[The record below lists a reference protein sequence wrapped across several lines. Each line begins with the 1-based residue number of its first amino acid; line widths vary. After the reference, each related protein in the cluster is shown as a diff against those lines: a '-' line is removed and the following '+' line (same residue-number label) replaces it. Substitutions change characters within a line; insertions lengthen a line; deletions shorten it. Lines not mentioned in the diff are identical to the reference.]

1 MASASFTI
9 SPAFPSAHLPPLGPP
24 RLGCLRTTTG
34 KGLAPVISGTTFK
47 FCQLPNEQSNFFLGM
62 RKECIPKAVRRMR
75 KYVLIQNRAVRDQP
89 PSLLILHD
97 IMFSEAREDNKWDF
111 CPGRKNLAMER
122 DRPDLIKT
130 LTFKWQK
137 FNYCKTNKQE
147 KLNTI
152 VSVCVGL
159 PLLISRYSAQ
169 RFL

>member
-1 MASASFTI
+1 M
-9 SPAFPSAHLPPLGPP
+9 
-24 RLGCLRTTTG
+24 
-34 KGLAPVISGTTFK
+34 
-47 FCQLPNEQSNFFLGM
+47 
-62 RKECIPKAVRRMR
+62 
-75 KYVLIQNRAVRDQP
+75 LIQNRAVRDQP